1 MLLRCAVDARMGK
14 RDPASMEQRM
24 VQIGYDGAVW
34 FARVK
39 RRCGVL
45 VWGGPN
51 SDVMVGSVSGVQ
63 QGHVDRR
70 NFRFTVCDSGWLSW
84 VRHHPLTDC
93 GCAGLTKMSQR
104 AECHHDQDAS
114 AASG

>member
-1 MLLRCAVDARMGK
+1 MLLRCAVDAKMGK
-14 RDPASMEQRM
+14 PAPASMEQWM
-24 VQIGYDGAVW
+24 AQIGYDGAVW

-45 VWGGPN
+45 GRGGPN

-63 QGHVDRR
+63 QGHADRR

-84 VRHHPLTDC
+84 VLHDLSSEFGR
-93 GCAGLTKMSQR
+93 AGLTKMPQR
-104 AECHHDQDAS
+104 VKCHHDQDAS